1 MFLRGACCAYAVG
14 TNFILYARG
23 GVRKRRFKEKVKY
36 PMNRQCITLYLLL
49 WLAVGLGHAQ
59 APADSTLWSLD
70 LPEVVTTAQPEP
82 TDKRAAL
89 HAVRVLDAQQ
99 LQKRG
104 ATNLEQALQQ
114 TIGIR
119 LQQDLILGSSLTM
132 MGMGGQNIQIML
144 DGVPIIGRQGGNI
157 DLSQVNLDHVVRIEL
172 IEGPLGVAYGTNALA
187 GVINI
192 ITRGSQLD
200 DYRIGVNTQLE
211 SRGEQ
216 RLSAEAGFKVGNE
229 WTIQLRGGRDRFAG
243 WKTNPES
250 RRFLWNPKDQLFA
263 EANLLYQFSPDQRL
277 RLQGRWF
284 DEEVSMLGEKR
295 RPQFKPYAFDQTF
308 ATTRNDVSLHY
319 EGGVGRE
326 AYLKATAGLNQFRRV
341 SDQYRVN
348 FDESGIETLPD
359 ALRESRFDSWM
370 ARVQLAYPRRLE
382 TWQLQTGI
390 DFRGDF
396 GEGDRIAPD
405 ANSDTERATM
415 TDLAGF
421 VKFSYRPLDRLT
433 LQAGGRYAWNSR
445 YQAPLIPSAHV
456 KWDVSDRW
464 QWRASY
470 GKGFRSPDLKELF
483 FEFIDINH
491 FILGNPQL
499 QAETADHL
507 QTTVQYHQK
516 KNQSRLEV
524 EAMLFYNHIRN
535 RITLFEFVDGPGGPL
550 PALDTTTLRF
560 TYFNMDEFRSQGARL
575 SGQWQQEQWS
585 VRLAANAT
593 GLFNPEH
600 ALQAGIAPYS
610 YQISTNASATYRF
623 EQWLPWEVSVFA
635 HYQDRLITYYPD
647 VDDRGQTVY
656 RQRQQAGFSQIDL
669 SLNTRLWQDRLHITA
684 GVRNALNVQQV
695 NVQGGGGGGA
705 HGGGA
710 NWAPIS
716 PGRSFFINT
725 RLAMGWSAK

>member
-1 MFLRGACCAYAVG
+1 
-14 TNFILYARG
+14 
-23 GVRKRRFKEKVKY
+23 
-36 PMNRQCITLYLLL
+36 MNRLFTTLYLLL
-49 WLAVGLGHAQ
+49 WLAVGSGHAQ

-89 HAVRVLDAQQ
+89 HTVRVLQSQ
-99 LQKRG
+99 ELQKRG

-119 LQQDLILGSSLTM
+119 LQQDLVLGSSLTM

-157 DLSQVNLDHVVRIEL
+157 DLSQINLDHVVRIEL

-187 GVINI
+187 GVVNV
-192 ITRGSQLD
+192 ITRSSQTD
-200 DYRIGVNTQLE
+200 DIRVGVNTQLE

-216 RLSAEAGFKVGNE
+216 RLNAEAGFQVGE
-229 WTIQLRGGRDRFAG
+229 DWTVQIRGGRDRFAG
-243 WKTNPES
+243 WKTEPQS
-250 RRFLWNPKDQLFA
+250 RRFLWNPKDQVFA
-263 EANLLYQFSPDQRL
+263 EANILYQLSPDRRL

-308 ATTRNDVSLHY
+308 TTTRNDVSLHY
-319 EGGVGRE
+319 EGGVGEE
-326 AYLKATAGLNQFRRV
+326 AYLKATAGYNQFRRV

-348 FDESGIETLPD
+348 FAEAEIQTLPD
-359 ALRESRFDSWM
+359 GLRQSRFDSWM
-370 ARVQLAYPRRLE
+370 TRVQLAYPRRLE
-382 TWQLQTGI
+382 TWQVQTGI

-396 GEGDRIAPD
+396 GEGDRIVPD
-405 ANSDTERATM
+405 ADSGTDRATM

-421 VKFSYRPLDRLT
+421 VKLSYRPLDQLT

-445 YQAPLIPSAHV
+445 YPAPLIPSAHL
-456 KWDVSDRW
+456 KWEVSDQW

-499 QAETADHL
+499 QAETADHW
-507 QTTVQYHQK
+507 QTTLQYNQK
-516 KNQSRLEV
+516 TKQSRLEL

-535 RITLFEFVDGPGGPL
+535 RIALFEFVDGPEGPL

-560 TYFNMDEFRSQGARL
+560 TYFNMNEFRSQGMRL
-575 SGQWQQEQWS
+575 SGQWQCEPWTVS
-585 VRLAANAT
+585 LAANTT
-593 GLFNPEH
+593 GLFNPAHEVD
-600 ALQAGIAPYS
+600 QTIERYT
-610 YQISTNASATYRF
+610 YQMSVNASASYRF
-623 EQWLPWEVSVFA
+623 EQWLPWEISIFG
-635 HYQDRLITYYPD
+635 HYQDRLITYYPEVND
-647 VDDRGQTVY
+647 SGQTVY
-656 RQRQQAGFSQIDL
+656 RQREQAGFSQVDL
-669 SLNTRLWQDRLHITA
+669 SVNTRLWQDRLQITA

-716 PGRSFFINT
+716 PGRSFFVNT
-725 RLAMGWSAK
+725 RLELGWSAE